1 MHQHI
6 IWNPRLSKGGLV
18 NLGRAIVMPE
28 GSVPKVILSGDTLHV
43 KLLSHSVQDSWT
55 ACVQYPDG
63 YLRQHQVSNVI
74 ELLDKIAG
82 QLKTRYNIQSFHFIA
97 VPQAL
102 EPSTITIGEIKYA

>member
-6 IWNPRLSKGGLV
+6 IRRSRISEGGIV

-43 KLLSHSVQDSWT
+43 KLLSYSIPDSWT

-63 YLRQHQVSNVI
+63 YQRQHQVANVI
-74 ELLDKIAG
+74 DLLDKIAG
-82 QLKTRYNIQSFHFIA
+82 QLKTRYNIQSFHFLA